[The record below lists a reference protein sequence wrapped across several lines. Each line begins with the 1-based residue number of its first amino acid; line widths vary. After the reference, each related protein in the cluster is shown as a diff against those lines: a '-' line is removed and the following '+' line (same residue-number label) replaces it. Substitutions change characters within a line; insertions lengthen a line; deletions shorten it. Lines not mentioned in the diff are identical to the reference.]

1 MPRTMSIPRT
11 GPKLSAGVL
20 TADLTRLGDELA
32 ILRGTGCWAHVDVM
46 DGSFCPQLTVGPG
59 FVAAVAA
66 AGVPVDAHLLVDE
79 PRRLLPDIVA
89 AGPAVVT
96 VHAEATRHPH
106 RTLQELTAL
115 AAARPAPVLRGV
127 AISPGTPV
135 TAVEPLLELTDLV
148 LVLAVDAGW
157 PGQPPAANTRRR
169 VAAVRH
175 LAAEAG
181 RPVMV
186 GVDGGVTMANAAE
199 IAGWGADVV
208 VSGSAIY
215 DGRDPAG
222 NLDRMLARL
231 SMTPERSTD
240 DQQRP
245 ERQDRGPAHPDE
257 DHPDRGGGP

>member
-1 MPRTMSIPRT
+1 MPGTMSIPRT
-11 GPKLSAGVL
+11 GPRLSAGVL
-20 TADLTRLGDELA
+20 TADLTQLGDELA

-46 DGSFCPQLTVGPG
+46 DGSFCPQLTVGPA

-66 AGVPVDAHLLVDE
+66 AGIPVDAHLLVDE
-79 PRRLLPDIVA
+79 PRRLLPDIIA

-106 RTLQELTAL
+106 RTMQELTAM
-115 AAARPAPVLRGV
+115 AAAQPAPVLRGV

-148 LVLAVDAGW
+148 LVLAVDPGW
-157 PGQPPAANTRRR
+157 PGQPPAASTRRR
-169 VAAVRH
+169 VAAVRT
-175 LAAEAG
+175 LAAELG

-186 GVDGGVTMANAAE
+186 GVDGGVTMANAAG

-222 NLDRMLARL
+222 NLDRMLAQL
-231 SMTPERSTD
+231 SMAPERSTD

-245 ERQDRGPAHPDE
+245 EREDRGPAHPDE

>member
-59 FVAAVAA
+59 FVAAVA
-66 AGVPVDAHLLVDE
+66 
-79 PRRLLPDIVA
+79 
-89 AGPAVVT
+89 

-148 LVLAVDAGW
+148 LVLAVDPGW
-157 PGQPPAANTRRR
+157 PGQ
-169 VAAVRH
+169 
-175 LAAEAG
+175 
-181 RPVMV
+181 PVMV

-231 SMTPERSTD
+231 STNPERSND

-245 ERQDRGPAHPDE
+245 GREDRGPAHPDE
-257 DHPDRGGGP
+257 DHPDSGGGP

>member
-1 MPRTMSIPRT
+1 MSIPRT

-46 DGSFCPQLTVGPG
+46 DGSFCPQLTVGPA

-66 AGVPVDAHLLVDE
+66 AGIPVDAHLLVDE
-79 PRRLLPDIVA
+79 PRRLLPDIMA

-106 RTLQELTAL
+106 RTMQELTAL
-115 AAARPAPVLRGV
+115 AAERPAPVVRGV

-148 LVLAVDAGW
+148 LVLAVDPGW

-231 SMTPERSTD
+231 SMAPERSTD

-245 ERQDRGPAHPDE
+245 EREDRGPAHPDE

>member
-1 MPRTMSIPRT
+1 MPGTMSIPRT

-20 TADLTRLGDELA
+20 TADLTRLGAELA

-46 DGSFCPQLTVGPG
+46 DGSFCPQLTVGPA

-66 AGVPVDAHLLVDE
+66 AGIPVDAHLLVDE

-106 RTLQELTAL
+106 RTLTELTAL
-115 AAARPAPVLRGV
+115 AAAQPAPVVRGV

-148 LVLAVDAGW
+148 LVLAVDPGW
-157 PGQPPAANTRRR
+157 PGQQPAASTRRR
-169 VAAVRH
+169 VAAVRD
-175 LAAEAG
+175 LAAGLG

-231 SMTPERSTD
+231 SMAPERSTD

-245 ERQDRGPAHPDE
+245 EREDRGPAHPDE

>member
-1 MPRTMSIPRT
+1 MSIPRT

-96 VHAEATRHPH
+96 VHTEATRHPH

-148 LVLAVDAGW
+148 LVLAVDPGW

-169 VAAVRH
+169 VAAVRN

-245 ERQDRGPAHPDE
+245 EREDRGPAHPDE

>member
-1 MPRTMSIPRT
+1 MSIPRT

-66 AGVPVDAHLLVDE
+66 AGIPVDAHLLVDE

-148 LVLAVDAGW
+148 LVLAVDPGW

-169 VAAVRH
+169 VAAVRN

-231 SMTPERSTD
+231 SMTQERSTD

-245 ERQDRGPAHPDE
+245 EREDRGPAHPDE

>member
-1 MPRTMSIPRT
+1 MPGTMSIPRT

-66 AGVPVDAHLLVDE
+66 AGIPVDAHLLVDE

-96 VHAEATRHPH
+96 VHTEATRHPH

-148 LVLAVDAGW
+148 LVLAVDPGW

-169 VAAVRH
+169 VAAVRN

-245 ERQDRGPAHPDE
+245 EREDRGPAHPDE

>member
-66 AGVPVDAHLLVDE
+66 AGIPVDAHLLIDE

-148 LVLAVDAGW
+148 LVLAVDPGW

-169 VAAVRH
+169 VAAVRN

-245 ERQDRGPAHPDE
+245 EREDRGPAHPDE

>member
-1 MPRTMSIPRT
+1 MPGTMSIPRT
-11 GPKLSAGVL
+11 GPRLSAGVL

-59 FVAAVAA
+59 
-66 AGVPVDAHLLVDE
+66 
-79 PRRLLPDIVA
+79 
-89 AGPAVVT
+89 
-96 VHAEATRHPH
+96 
-106 RTLQELTAL
+106 
-115 AAARPAPVLRGV
+115 
-127 AISPGTPV
+127 
-135 TAVEPLLELTDLV
+135 
-148 LVLAVDAGW
+148 W

-169 VAAVRH
+169 LAAVRN

-186 GVDGGVTMANAAE
+186 GVDGGVTMANAAG

-222 NLDRMLARL
+222 NLDRMLAQL
-231 SMTPERSTD
+231 SMAPERSTD

-245 ERQDRGPAHPDE
+245 EREDRGPAHPDE

>member
-1 MPRTMSIPRT
+1 MPGTMSIPRT

-79 PRRLLPDIVA
+79 PRRLLPDIMA

-106 RTLQELTAL
+106 RTMQELTAL
-115 AAARPAPVLRGV
+115 AAERPAPVVRGV

-148 LVLAVDAGW
+148 LVLAVDPGW

-169 VAAVRH
+169 VAAVRD
-175 LAAEAG
+175 LAAELG
-181 RPVMV
+181 RPVMI

-215 DGRDPAG
+215 DGHDPAG

-245 ERQDRGPAHPDE
+245 EREDRGPAHPDE

>member
-1 MPRTMSIPRT
+1 MSAAGTAPR
-11 GPKLSAGVL
+11 LSAGVL

-32 ILRGTGCWAHVDVM
+32 VLRGTGCWAHVDVM
-46 DGSFCPQLTVGPG
+46 DGSFCPSLTVGPG
-59 FVAAVAA
+59 FVAGVAA
-66 AGVPVDAHLLVDE
+66 TGIPVDAHLLVDE

-96 VHAEATRHPH
+96 VHAEATRHLH
-106 RTLQELTAL
+106 RTMQELTAL

-135 TAVEPLLELTDLV
+135 TAVEPVLELTDLV
-148 LVLAVDAGW
+148 LVLAVDPGW

-169 VAAVRH
+169 VAAVRD
-175 LAAEAG
+175 LASGLG
-181 RPVMV
+181 RPVLV
-186 GVDGGVTMANAAE
+186 GIDGGVTMANATE

-231 SMTPERSTD
+231 GMTPATN
-240 DQQRP
+240 
-245 ERQDRGPAHPDE
+245 GP
-257 DHPDRGGGP
+257 R

>member
-1 MPRTMSIPRT
+1 MPGTMSIPRT

-46 DGSFCPQLTVGPG
+46 DGSFCPQLTVGPA

-66 AGVPVDAHLLVDE
+66 AGIPVDAHLLVDE

-96 VHAEATRHPH
+96 VHTEATRHPH

-148 LVLAVDAGW
+148 LVLAVDPGW
-157 PGQPPAANTRRR
+157 PGQPPAANTQRR
-169 VAAVRH
+169 VAAVRN

-231 SMTPERSTD
+231 SMAPERSTD

-245 ERQDRGPAHPDE
+245 EREDRGPAHPDE

>member
-1 MPRTMSIPRT
+1 MSIPRT

-66 AGVPVDAHLLVDE
+66 AGIPVDAHLLVDE

-96 VHAEATRHPH
+96 VHTEATRHPH

-148 LVLAVDAGW
+148 LVLAVDPGW

-169 VAAVRH
+169 VAAVRN

-231 SMTPERSTD
+231 SMTQERSTD

-245 ERQDRGPAHPDE
+245 EREDRGPAHPDE

>member
-1 MPRTMSIPRT
+1 MSIPRT

-32 ILRGTGCWAHVDVM
+32 ILRGTGCWAHVDIM
-46 DGSFCPQLTVGPG
+46 DGSFCPQLTVGPA
-59 FVAAVAA
+59 FVAAVAS
-66 AGVPVDAHLLVDE
+66 AGIPVDAHLLVDE

-106 RTLQELTAL
+106 RTLTELTAL
-115 AAARPAPVLRGV
+115 AAEQPDPVVRGV

-148 LVLAVDAGW
+148 LVLAVDPGW
-157 PGQPPAANTRRR
+157 PGQQPAASTRRR
-169 VAAVRH
+169 VAAVRD
-175 LAAEAG
+175 LAAGLG

-231 SMTPERSTD
+231 SMAPERSTD

-245 ERQDRGPAHPDE
+245 EREDRGPAHPDE

>member
-1 MPRTMSIPRT
+1 MPGTMSIPRT

-66 AGVPVDAHLLVDE
+66 AGIPVDAHLLVDE
-79 PRRLLPDIVA
+79 PRRLLPDIMA

-96 VHAEATRHPH
+96 VHTEATRHPH

-148 LVLAVDAGW
+148 LVLAVDPGW

-169 VAAVRH
+169 VAAVRN

-245 ERQDRGPAHPDE
+245 EREDRGPAHPDE

>member
-1 MPRTMSIPRT
+1 MPGTMSIPRT

-20 TADLTRLGDELA
+20 TADLTRLGDELT

-148 LVLAVDAGW
+148 LVLAVDPGW

-175 LAAEAG
+175 LAAEPAG
-181 RPVMV
+181 RSWSAS
-186 GVDGGVTMANAAE
+186 TAA
-199 IAGWGADVV
+199 
-208 VSGSAIY
+208 
-215 DGRDPAG
+215 
-222 NLDRMLARL
+222 
-231 SMTPERSTD
+231 
-240 DQQRP
+240 
-245 ERQDRGPAHPDE
+245 
-257 DHPDRGGGP
+257 

>member
-1 MPRTMSIPRT
+1 MPGTMSIPRT

-66 AGVPVDAHLLVDE
+66 AGIPVDAHLLVDE

-148 LVLAVDAGW
+148 LVLAVDPGW

-231 SMTPERSTD
+231 SMTQERSTD

-245 ERQDRGPAHPDE
+245 EREDRGPAHPDE

>member
-1 MPRTMSIPRT
+1 
-11 GPKLSAGVL
+11 
-20 TADLTRLGDELA
+20 
-32 ILRGTGCWAHVDVM
+32 M

-66 AGVPVDAHLLVDE
+66 AGIPVDAHLLVDE

-96 VHAEATRHPH
+96 VHTEATRHPH

-148 LVLAVDAGW
+148 LVLAVDPGW

-245 ERQDRGPAHPDE
+245 EREDRGPAHPDE

>member
-1 MPRTMSIPRT
+1 MSIPRT

-96 VHAEATRHPH
+96 VHTEATRHPH

-148 LVLAVDAGW
+148 LVLAVDPGW

-231 SMTPERSTD
+231 SMTQERSTD

-245 ERQDRGPAHPDE
+245 EREDRGPAHPDE

>member
-1 MPRTMSIPRT
+1 MPGTMSIPRT

-20 TADLTRLGDELA
+20 TADLTRLGDELT

-115 AAARPAPVLRGV
+115 AAARPAPVLRGGDQ
-127 AISPGTPV
+127 PGHPGRRGG
-135 TAVEPLLELTDLV
+135 AAPGADRPGAGAGRRPR
-148 LVLAVDAGW
+148 LAR
-157 PGQPPAANTRRR
+157 PAARGEHPAPGGRR
-169 VAAVRH
+169 
-175 LAAEAG
+175 
-181 RPVMV
+181 PP
-186 GVDGGVTMANAAE
+186 
-199 IAGWGADVV
+199 
-208 VSGSAIY
+208 S
-215 DGRDPAG
+215 
-222 NLDRMLARL
+222 
-231 SMTPERSTD
+231 
-240 DQQRP
+240 
-245 ERQDRGPAHPDE
+245 
-257 DHPDRGGGP
+257 RGGGRSAGHCRRRRRRDHGERRRDRGLGSRRRGQRQRHLRRPRPGRQPGPHARPAQHDPGKEYR

>member
-66 AGVPVDAHLLVDE
+66 AGIPVDAHLLVDE

-115 AAARPAPVLRGV
+115 VAARPEPVLRGV

-135 TAVEPLLELTDLV
+135 AAVEPLLELTDLV
-148 LVLAVDAGW
+148 LVLAVDPGW

-169 VAAVRH
+169 VAAVRN

-245 ERQDRGPAHPDE
+245 EREDRGPANPDE
-257 DHPDRGGGP
+257 DHPDRGSGP

>member
-1 MPRTMSIPRT
+1 MSIPRT

-66 AGVPVDAHLLVDE
+66 AGIPVDAHLLVEE

-96 VHAEATRHPH
+96 VHTEATRHPH

-148 LVLAVDAGW
+148 LVLAVDPGW

-169 VAAVRH
+169 VAAVRN

-231 SMTPERSTD
+231 SMTQERSTD

-245 ERQDRGPAHPDE
+245 EREDRGPAHPDE

>member
-1 MPRTMSIPRT
+1 MSIPRT

-20 TADLTRLGDELA
+20 TADLTRLGDELT

-148 LVLAVDAGW
+148 LVLAVDPGW
-157 PGQPPAANTRRR
+157 PGQPPAANSRRR

-222 NLDRMLARL
+222 NLHRMLARL
-231 SMTPERSTD
+231 SMTTERSTD

-245 ERQDRGPAHPDE
+245 EREDRGPAHPDE

>member
-115 AAARPAPVLRGV
+115 VAARPEPVLRGV

-148 LVLAVDAGW
+148 LVLAVDPGW

-169 VAAVRH
+169 LAAVRS

-231 SMTPERSTD
+231 STNPERSND

-245 ERQDRGPAHPDE
+245 GREDRGPAYPDE
-257 DHPDRGGGP
+257 DHPDSGGGP

>member
-1 MPRTMSIPRT
+1 MSIPRT

-127 AISPGTPV
+127 AITPGTPV

-148 LVLAVDAGW
+148 LVLAVDPGW

-169 VAAVRH
+169 VAAVRK

-245 ERQDRGPAHPDE
+245 EREDRGPAHPDE